1 MQTTTAAIVTA
12 TSIHLTG
19 STKDKAASNPSKR
32 VPNVRHP
39 AGSPVKSVIRREET
53 TLRLGGHGAEWHM
66 SWAADDRQFVSLGGG
81 MGWSENPERNYISR
95 LLAISNGPHDA
106 TFQDLPGYPDHFQL
120 PGGENA
126 PPVYT
131 SFGTF
136 ALDGRI
142 YQFLNTLN
150 RRAPSARESH
160 FIGTKLI
167 SSPDNGR
174 TWVNQDGSM
183 PVVWEGW
190 ENRSRK
196 TMLFFEE
203 PQNTF
208 SVLSVLQ
215 MGRNYGDNRDGY
227 VYIYACDGNTEG
239 TMNQLVLCRV
249 PKAHIL
255 ERAAYEFFSGMKADG
270 SATWTKNINARAV
283 VHTFPSGWVNSTG
296 VPHAWQ
302 PSVSYNAPL
311 RVYMMAN
318 WGNGIGPDGAGFV
331 KPCYIG
337 FWTAPNPWGPWRQI
351 HEETSWTPGN
361 DPGSRAYMPMIAP
374 KWIARDGKSFWIAWS
389 DLQRKG
395 TKEELE
401 GFRKESRQMSPQE
414 RVRAMRRL
422 MPYYGFNTQRVD
434 LVIA

>member
-150 RRAPSARESH
+150 RRPPSAREAH

-167 SSPDNGR
+167 YSPDYGR
-174 TWVNQDGSM
+174 NWCNQDGST

-196 TMLFFEE
+196 NMLFFEE

-208 SVLSVLQ
+208 SLLSC
-215 MGRNYGDNRDGY
+215 RWAR
-227 VYIYACDGNTEG
+227 
-239 TMNQLVLCRV
+239 TMETIET
-249 PKAHIL
+249 ATSIST
-255 ERAAYEFFSGMKADG
+255 RA
-270 SATWTKNINARAV
+270 
-283 VHTFPSGWVNSTG
+283 
-296 VPHAWQ
+296 
-302 PSVSYNAPL
+302 
-311 RVYMMAN
+311 
-318 WGNGIGPDGAGFV
+318 
-331 KPCYIG
+331 
-337 FWTAPNPWGPWRQI
+337 TAI
-351 HEETSWTPGN
+351 
-361 DPGSRAYMPMIAP
+361 
-374 KWIARDGKSFWIAWS
+374 
-389 DLQRKG
+389 RKG
-395 TKEELE
+395 
-401 GFRKESRQMSPQE
+401 R
-414 RVRAMRRL
+414 
-422 MPYYGFNTQRVD
+422 
-434 LVIA
+434 